1 LAISQWEKYC
11 DVFERHKDWEVKVLL
26 EARAVDGDHCP
37 DSAFVEDTAV
47 IFRDEVVG
55 GDVAVVCINMAETRR
70 PEVAR

>member
-1 LAISQWEKYC
+1 M
-11 DVFERHKDWEVKVLL
+11 LL